1 MTTFPKSQYHSFPC
15 RKLTR
20 PTQLTCS
27 YRLVILPIP
36 RHFAPN
42 PRYLHAIPHNIRI
55 PHDSRPHVLNSLH
68 LSLLVSGNCSVSRD
82 IHVCL
87 AMRRMAEPI
96 LLSLSAPALLVDPS
110 HTNSIP
116 PLSQTTSLHVLLN
129 TNNRLGLTIDVNLL
143 TLEVLVD
150 LCLYPCPCRHSVL
163 IKQKT
168 PRKSQRVTLSST
180 TSSCSSTGA

>member
-1 MTTFPKSQYHSFPC
+1 MPPDQSQDGHMSKPNTAAQLYLPDLLCCWSHSLVTTFPKSQYHSFPC

-96 LLSLSAPALLVDPS
+96 LLSLSAPALLVDSS

-129 TNNRLGLTIDVNLL
+129 TNNRLGLTIDVNL
-143 TLEVLVD
+143 
-150 LCLYPCPCRHSVL
+150 
-163 IKQKT
+163 
-168 PRKSQRVTLSST
+168 
-180 TSSCSSTGA
+180 

>member
-1 MTTFPKSQYHSFPC
+1 MAILIQHNCTCPIFC
-15 RKLTR
+15 AAGAIRW

-42 PRYLHAIPHNIRI
+42 P
-55 PHDSRPHVLNSLH
+55 RPHVLNSLH

-96 LLSLSAPALLVDPS
+96 LLSLSAPALKRPASPSELLFQAPPRAAAVPTRRSPRSDP
-110 HTNSIP
+110 P
-116 PLSQTTSLHVLLN
+116 KLSQS
-129 TNNRLGLTIDVNLL
+129 GSA
-143 TLEVLVD
+143 TLD
-150 LCLYPCPCRHSVL
+150 
-163 IKQKT
+163 
-168 PRKSQRVTLSST
+168 
-180 TSSCSSTGA
+180 